1 MRFGSSISPEHI
13 LTLSCFHISRPIKLA
28 FYINL
33 KASFESYLPVWGQRD
48 QTILNI
54 FTTKSEHIQMLIKF
68 KWERIFL
75 SSAIKLVVK
84 KTFSEIPKNN
94 TAKRFSPPH
103 HPIAGDLP
111 QISKSH
117 SLTSDH
123 LQLVQFYLCSSIRQT
138 LEEFKQSLQLRK
150 KNIRSRVISDQ
161 WEPEKTSF
169 LGDPGLQEAERC
181 LCNPAQCV
189 GKTAN
194 PAHQTLHGNRH
205 LHCRRLCS
213 HPPDTLRSLSDH
225 TR

>member
-1 MRFGSSISPEHI
+1 MRFGSNISPEHI
-13 LTLSCFHISRPIKLA
+13 LTLSCFHISGPIKLA

-33 KASFESYLPVWGQRD
+33 KASFESYLPVWRQRD

-84 KTFSEIPKNN
+84 KTLSEILKNN
-94 TAKRFSPPH
+94 TAKRFSSPH
-103 HPIAGDLP
+103 HPISGDLP
-111 QISKSH
+111 QIRKSH

-123 LQLVQFYLCSSIRQT
+123 LQLVHFYLCSSIRQT
-138 LEEFKQSLQLRK
+138 LEDFKQSLQLRK

-169 LGDPGLQEAERC
+169 LGDPACKKRSGVCVTRCSAWERLLTPPTRHSTEIDIC
-181 LCNPAQCV
+181 IVGGSAHTHLILCGA
-189 GKTAN
+189 
-194 PAHQTLHGNRH
+194 
-205 LHCRRLCS
+205 
-213 HPPDTLRSLSDH
+213 
-225 TR
+225 

>member
-33 KASFESYLPVWGQRD
+33 KASFENYLPVWGQRD

-54 FTTKSEHIQMLIKF
+54 FTNKSEHIQMLIKF

-111 QISKSH
+111 QIRKSH

-123 LQLVQFYLCSSIRQT
+123 LQLVTAKRFSPPRTTPLQVICPKLVSHT
-138 LEEFKQSLQLRK
+138 LLPLFPL
-150 KNIRSRVISDQ
+150 
-161 WEPEKTSF
+161 
-169 LGDPGLQEAERC
+169 
-181 LCNPAQCV
+181 
-189 GKTAN
+189 
-194 PAHQTLHGNRH
+194 
-205 LHCRRLCS
+205 
-213 HPPDTLRSLSDH
+213 PPHFR
-225 TR
+225 

>member
-33 KASFESYLPVWGQRD
+33 KASFENYLPVWGQRD

-54 FTTKSEHIQMLIKF
+54 FTNKSEHIQMLIKF

-111 QISKSH
+111 QIRKSH

-123 LQLVQFYLCSSIRQT
+123 LQLVTAKRFSPPPHHPIAGDLPQISKSHSLTSLPPTTTFQVICPKLGSHT
-138 LEEFKQSLQLRK
+138 LLPLTTFS
-150 KNIRSRVISDQ
+150 
-161 WEPEKTSF
+161 
-169 LGDPGLQEAERC
+169 
-181 LCNPAQCV
+181 
-189 GKTAN
+189 
-194 PAHQTLHGNRH
+194 
-205 LHCRRLCS
+205 
-213 HPPDTLRSLSDH
+213 
-225 TR
+225 